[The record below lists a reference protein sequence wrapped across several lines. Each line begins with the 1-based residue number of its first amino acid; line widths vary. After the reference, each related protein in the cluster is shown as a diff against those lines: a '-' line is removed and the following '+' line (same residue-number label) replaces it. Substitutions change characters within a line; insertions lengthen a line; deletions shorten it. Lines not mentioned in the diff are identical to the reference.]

1 MDRTRLTRWLIPLP
15 AILFALIPQ
24 NANAEPISGLE
35 AVGYTIT
42 DIPPVRSDDE
52 YVVCYSELENN
63 INRNFD
69 GEPFGDCPTD
79 LFMIHYTG
87 FIEIPENDT
96 IQFMVAADDG
106 GTMKIGLTEF
116 GDWNDKGC
124 SWSEITSDEFPA
136 GVYALDGWYYEH
148 GGNACF
154 MLAWNIDD
162 EGWVIV
168 PDEAFTTNGASA
180 TTSTTSTSTTTTTS
194 STTTLPQETTTTSE
208 QVQTSTTTSVAN
220 TITSLATTTTT
231 TTQQPSTPT
240 QTTSTTDQPV
250 VVTSTSVF
258 VPEPQPE
265 PEPETTTTET
275 TSTTTTTTTSLPT
288 TTTTLIEATTSV
300 QDTSTTVVE
309 SETTVLETTTTVQ
322 AAEST
327 TTSSQPLLDASE
339 STVLGE
345 ITTTLALPQTDN
357 LERSKAILEPAISI
371 ETNETGEISPEVF
384 NQILDE
390 IADAE
395 PEKVVAIVEAILATN
410 ISQQQA
416 VELVVSPV
424 VLEAVTEEQAE
435 AIFETIV
442 PEQLTEAQAEEI
454 SEVLSEAPTKVKKAF
469 QNVIDIFGSQ
479 FESYVPTGSNIPV
492 SQRRSLVAIGGL
504 LTMLPMPTTRIS
516 R

>member
-1 MDRTRLTRWLIPLP
+1 
-15 AILFALIPQ
+15 
-24 NANAEPISGLE
+24 
-35 AVGYTIT
+35 
-42 DIPPVRSDDE
+42 
-52 YVVCYSELENN
+52 
-63 INRNFD
+63 
-69 GEPFGDCPTD
+69 
-79 LFMIHYTG
+79 
-87 FIEIPENDT
+87 
-96 IQFMVAADDG
+96 
-106 GTMKIGLTEF
+106 
-116 GDWNDKGC
+116 
-124 SWSEITSDEFPA
+124 
-136 GVYALDGWYYEH
+136 
-148 GGNACF
+148 
-154 MLAWNIDD
+154 
-162 EGWVIV
+162 
-168 PDEAFTTNGASA
+168 
-180 TTSTTSTSTTTTTS
+180 
-194 STTTLPQETTTTSE
+194 
-208 QVQTSTTTSVAN
+208 
-220 TITSLATTTTT
+220 
-231 TTQQPSTPT
+231 
-240 QTTSTTDQPV
+240 
-250 VVTSTSVF
+250 VF